1 MAAIVIKRG
10 DTLLISG
17 VYKQSNASPMN
28 LTGYQLE
35 VNVMNANTDKSVITV
50 IAGVSTANRSLT
62 IENAVA
68 GQFKLM
74 VKDTEVLR
82 DTDYYI
88 DFKTTGDGGIE
99 QTSKAIKLSVK
110 TRLV

>member
-1 MAAIVIKRG
+1 MATIVIKRG

-17 VYKQSNASPMN
+17 VYKQSNTSPMD

-74 VKDTEVLR
+74 VKAIALSHQKKLLEEYLNLIHRYLECYLR
-82 DTDYYI
+82 
-88 DFKTTGDGGIE
+88 
-99 QTSKAIKLSVK
+99 
-110 TRLV
+110 